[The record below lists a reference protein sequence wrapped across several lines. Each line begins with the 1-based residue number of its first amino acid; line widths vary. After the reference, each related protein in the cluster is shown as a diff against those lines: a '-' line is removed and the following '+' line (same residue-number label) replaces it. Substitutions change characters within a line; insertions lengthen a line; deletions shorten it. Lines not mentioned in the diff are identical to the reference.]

1 METKQ
6 ILVEGIVQGV
16 GFRPFVYRIA
26 VESSLK
32 GYVRNLGNVVEII
45 VQGTHTDLE
54 EFLFNLQNKLPPI
67 AKINNIEIKD
77 LNREDEKYEDYISFD
92 IMESADDFAGTSV
105 IPPDVAICDNC
116 LEEINDPENRRY
128 KYPFNAC
135 TDCGPRFTVI
145 EKVPYDRDNTTMEDF
160 PLCDECEI
168 EYTNPLDRRYHA
180 EAACCEDCGPSLKLL
195 KNTGNPE
202 AALEIDCEDPL
213 KETARLLDEGRILA
227 IKGIGGTH
235 LVANVKNKETVDLL
249 RERLGR
255 ESQAFAVMSPDI
267 ETIKTFAIISKEEE
281 KTLKSKERPIVI
293 LKKSE
298 NYDFAD
304 SVSPDLHN
312 IGVMLPYAPLHHL
325 LFNETDSPAYIMT
338 SANVP
343 GEPMMITNEEI
354 VGNLS
359 NIADY
364 YLVHNRRILNR
375 CDDSVVRF
383 RKDELAFIRRSRGYT
398 PEPYDLSGKYTY
410 LNDEFDNL
418 NILALGPELD
428 VTFTIIKNSKAYV
441 SQHIGNTNKYRT
453 YQFLK
458 EAVEHMMQITK
469 TDRFDLIACDMHP
482 QFFTTQLA
490 REYAEKYDCP
500 LIQVQHH
507 HAHGVSLINDHVLN
521 KSDLDELNE
530 KTLEETAEANEKAEI
545 NETAKDNEKA
555 EINETAK
562 DNEKAEIN
570 ETAKDNEKAEI
581 IKNPK
586 EMIII
591 ASDGVGYGDDG
602 GAWGGEILYTD
613 IESYRRVA
621 SLMPQKMP
629 GGDLCTKYPARML
642 AAILSNPN
650 SDYKAD
656 KYSEEH
662 VKELMEKNYLDAFPH
677 GKMEIASMFKQ
688 IERNLNVGINT
699 STGRCLDSIAVA
711 LDICK
716 ERSYEG
722 EAPMKLESAA
732 FNYLK
737 MNASDTL
744 KDYPIII
751 KDYENRKILDTTAIL
766 RYVIE
771 KLEEGED
778 IGRIAEAGQEAVSI
792 GLAKLAVEA
801 ARECGIDTIGV
812 TGGTFYN
819 EAITA
824 HIKDC
829 IEKEELKF
837 IQHTNSCPG
846 DGSVS
851 LGQAIVAG
859 INFKK

>member
-26 VESSLK
+26 TEASLN

-45 VQGTHTDLE
+45 LQGSHQDME

-67 AKINNIEIKD
+67 AKINNIETRD
-77 LNREDEKYEDYISFD
+77 LKEEDEKFSSYTDFTIK
-92 IMESADDFAGTSV
+92 ESADDFAGTSV

-116 LEEINDPENRRY
+116 LEEINDPQNRRY

-195 KNTGNPE
+195 KNTGGDGDS
-202 AALEIDCEDPL
+202 AIEIDCEDPL
-213 KETARLLDEGRILA
+213 KETARLLDEGKILA

-235 LVANVKNKETVDLL
+235 LVANVKIKETVDLL
-249 RERLGR
+249 RQRLGR
-255 ESQAFAVMSPDI
+255 KSQAFAVMSPDI
-267 ETIKTFAIISKEEE
+267 ETIKTFAVMSKEEE

-298 NYDFAD
+298 DYDFAD

-325 LFNETDSPAYIMT
+325 LFNETDTPAYIMT

-354 VGNLS
+354 VKNLS
-359 NIADY
+359 KIADY

-383 RKDELAFIRRSRGYT
+383 RNDELAFIRRSRGYT

-410 LNDEFDNL
+410 LNEEFDNL

-458 EAVEHMMQITK
+458 EAIEHMMQITK
-469 TDRFDLIACDMHP
+469 TDSFDLIACDMHP

-521 KSDLDELNE
+521 KTDLDEKTSAEMEISQDYE
-530 KTLEETAEANEKAEI
+530 KSELLE
-545 NETAKDNEKA
+545 
-555 EINETAK
+555 
-562 DNEKAEIN
+562 
-570 ETAKDNEKAEI
+570 
-581 IKNPK
+581 NPR

-613 IESYRRVA
+613 IKSYKRMA

-650 SDYKAD
+650 SDYERD
-656 KYSEEH
+656 KYGEEN
-662 VKELMEKNYLDAFPH
+662 VQELMERNYLDAFPH
-677 GKMEIASMFKQ
+677 GKMEIASLFKQ

-699 STGRCLDSIAVA
+699 STGRCLDSIAAA
-711 LDICK
+711 LNICH

-737 MNASDTL
+737 MNDSDKL
-744 KDYPIII
+744 NDYPIII
-751 KDYENRKILDTTAIL
+751 KDHDDRRVLDTTAIL
-766 RYVIE
+766 RYVID

-778 IGRIAEAGQEAVSI
+778 IGRIAAAGQEAVSI
-792 GLAKLAVEA
+792 GLAKIAIEA
-801 ARECGIDTIGV
+801 ARDCGIDTVGV

-829 IEKEELKF
+829 IENAGLKF

>member
-26 VESSLK
+26 TEASLN

-45 VQGTHTDLE
+45 LQGSHQDME

-67 AKINNIEIKD
+67 ARINNIETRG
-77 LNREDEKYEDYISFD
+77 LNEEDEKYDDYSDFVIR
-92 IMESADDFAGTSV
+92 ESADDFAGTSV

-116 LEEINDPENRRY
+116 LEEINDPQNRRY

-195 KNTGNPE
+195 KNTGGDGDS
-202 AALEIDCEDPL
+202 AIEIDCEDPL
-213 KETARLLDEGRILA
+213 KETARLLDEGKILA

-235 LVANVKNKETVDLL
+235 LVANVKIKETVDLL
-249 RERLGR
+249 RQRLGR
-255 ESQAFAVMSPDI
+255 KSQAFAVMSPDI
-267 ETIKTFAIISKEEE
+267 ETIKTFAVMSKEEE

-298 NYDFAD
+298 DYDFAD

-325 LFNETDSPAYIMT
+325 LFNETDTPAYIMT

-354 VGNLS
+354 VKNLS
-359 NIADY
+359 KIADY

-383 RKDELAFIRRSRGYT
+383 RNDELAFIRRSRGYT

-410 LNDEFDNL
+410 LNEEFDNL

-458 EAVEHMMQITK
+458 EAIEHMMQITK
-469 TDRFDLIACDMHP
+469 TDSFDLIACDMHP

-490 REYAEKYDCP
+490 KEYAEKYDCP

-521 KSDLDELNE
+521 KTDLDE
-530 KTLEETAEANEKAEI
+530 KTSAEMEISQDYKKSELLE
-545 NETAKDNEKA
+545 
-555 EINETAK
+555 
-562 DNEKAEIN
+562 
-570 ETAKDNEKAEI
+570 
-581 IKNPK
+581 NPG

-613 IESYRRVA
+613 IKSYKRMA

-650 SDYKAD
+650 SDYERD
-656 KYSEEH
+656 KYGEEN
-662 VKELMEKNYLDAFPH
+662 VRELMERNYLDAFPH
-677 GKMEIASMFKQ
+677 GKMEIASLFKQ

-699 STGRCLDSIAVA
+699 STGRCLDSIAAA
-711 LDICK
+711 LNICH

-737 MNASDTL
+737 MNDSDKL
-744 KDYPIII
+744 NDYPIII
-751 KDYENRKILDTTAIL
+751 KDHDDRRVLDTTAVL

-778 IGRIAEAGQEAVSI
+778 IGRIAAAGQEAISI
-792 GLAKLAVEA
+792 GLAKLAIEA
-801 ARECGIDTIGV
+801 ARDCGIDTVGV

-829 IEKEELKF
+829 IENAGLKF

>member
-26 VESSLK
+26 TEASLN

-45 VQGTHTDLE
+45 LQGSHQDME

-67 AKINNIEIKD
+67 AKINNIETRD
-77 LNREDEKYEDYISFD
+77 LKEEDEKYDDYSDFVIR
-92 IMESADDFAGTSV
+92 ESADDFAGTSV

-116 LEEINDPENRRY
+116 LEEINDPQNRRY

-145 EKVPYDRDNTTMEDF
+145 ENVPYDRDNTTMEDF

-195 KNTGNPE
+195 KNTGGDGDS
-202 AALEIDCEDPL
+202 AIEIDCEDPL
-213 KETARLLDEGRILA
+213 KETARLLDEGKILA

-235 LVANVKNKETVDLL
+235 LVANVKIKETVDLL
-249 RERLGR
+249 RQRLGR
-255 ESQAFAVMSPDI
+255 KSQAFAVMSPDI
-267 ETIKTFAIISKEEE
+267 ETIKTFAVMSKEEE

-298 NYDFAD
+298 GYDFAD

-325 LFNETDSPAYIMT
+325 LFNETDTPAYIMT

-354 VGNLS
+354 VKNLS
-359 NIADY
+359 KIADY

-383 RKDELAFIRRSRGYT
+383 RNDELAFIRRSRGYT

-410 LNDEFDNL
+410 LNEEFDNL

-458 EAVEHMMQITK
+458 EAIEHMMQITK
-469 TDRFDLIACDMHP
+469 TDSFDLIACDMHP

-490 REYAEKYDCP
+490 KEYAEKYDCP

-521 KSDLDELNE
+521 KTDLDEKTSAEMEISQDYE
-530 KTLEETAEANEKAEI
+530 KSELLE
-545 NETAKDNEKA
+545 
-555 EINETAK
+555 
-562 DNEKAEIN
+562 
-570 ETAKDNEKAEI
+570 
-581 IKNPK
+581 NPG

-613 IESYRRVA
+613 IKSYKRMA

-650 SDYKAD
+650 SDYERD
-656 KYSEEH
+656 KYGEEN
-662 VKELMEKNYLDAFPH
+662 VQELMERNYLDAFPH
-677 GKMEIASMFKQ
+677 GKMEIASLFKQ

-699 STGRCLDSIAVA
+699 STGRCLDSIAAA
-711 LDICK
+711 LNICH

-737 MNASDTL
+737 MNDSDKL
-744 KDYPIII
+744 NDYPIII
-751 KDYENRKILDTTAIL
+751 KDHDDRRVLDTTAIL
-766 RYVIE
+766 RYVID

-778 IGRIAEAGQEAVSI
+778 IGRIAAAGQEAVSI
-792 GLAKLAVEA
+792 GLAKIAIEA
-801 ARECGIDTIGV
+801 ARDCGIDTVGV

-829 IEKEELKF
+829 IENAGLKF

>member
-26 VESSLK
+26 TEASLN

-45 VQGTHTDLE
+45 LQGSHQDME

-67 AKINNIEIKD
+67 AKINNIETRD
-77 LNREDEKYEDYISFD
+77 LNEEDEKFSSYTDFTIK
-92 IMESADDFAGTSV
+92 ESADDFAGTSV

-116 LEEINDPENRRY
+116 LEEINDPQNRRY

-145 EKVPYDRDNTTMEDF
+145 ENVPYDRDNTTMEDF

-195 KNTGNPE
+195 KNTGGDGDS
-202 AALEIDCEDPL
+202 AIEIDCEDPL
-213 KETARLLDEGRILA
+213 KETARLLDEGKILA

-235 LVANVKNKETVDLL
+235 LVANVKIKETVDLL
-249 RERLGR
+249 RQRLGR
-255 ESQAFAVMSPDI
+255 KSQAFAVMSPDI
-267 ETIKTFAIISKEEE
+267 ETIKTFAVMSKEEE

-298 NYDFAD
+298 DYDFAD

-325 LFNETDSPAYIMT
+325 LFNETDTPAYIMT

-354 VGNLS
+354 VKNLS
-359 NIADY
+359 KIADY

-383 RKDELAFIRRSRGYT
+383 RNDELAFIRRSRGYT

-410 LNDEFDNL
+410 LNEEFDNL

-458 EAVEHMMQITK
+458 EAIEHMMQITK
-469 TDRFDLIACDMHP
+469 TDSFDLIACDMHP

-490 REYAEKYDCP
+490 KEYAEKYDCP

-521 KSDLDELNE
+521 KTDLDEKTSAEMEISQDYE
-530 KTLEETAEANEKAEI
+530 KSELLE
-545 NETAKDNEKA
+545 
-555 EINETAK
+555 
-562 DNEKAEIN
+562 
-570 ETAKDNEKAEI
+570 
-581 IKNPK
+581 NPR

-613 IESYRRVA
+613 IKSYKRMA

-650 SDYKAD
+650 SDYERD
-656 KYSEEH
+656 KYGEEN
-662 VKELMEKNYLDAFPH
+662 VQELMERNYLDAFPH
-677 GKMEIASMFKQ
+677 GKMEIASLFKQ

-699 STGRCLDSIAVA
+699 STGRCLDSIAAA
-711 LDICK
+711 LNICH

-737 MNASDTL
+737 MNDSDKL
-744 KDYPIII
+744 NDYPIII
-751 KDYENRKILDTTAIL
+751 KDHDDRRVLDTTAIL
-766 RYVIE
+766 RYVID

-778 IGRIAEAGQEAVSI
+778 IGRIAAAGQEAVSI
-792 GLAKLAVEA
+792 GLAKIAIEA
-801 ARECGIDTIGV
+801 ARDCGIDTVGV

-829 IEKEELKF
+829 IENAGLKF

>member
-26 VESSLK
+26 TEASLN

-45 VQGTHTDLE
+45 LQGSHQDME

-67 AKINNIEIKD
+67 AKINNIETRD
-77 LNREDEKYEDYISFD
+77 LKEEDEKFSSYTDFTIK
-92 IMESADDFAGTSV
+92 ESADDFAGTSV

-116 LEEINDPENRRY
+116 LEEINDPQNRRY

-195 KNTGNPE
+195 KNTGGDGDS
-202 AALEIDCEDPL
+202 AIEIDCEDPL
-213 KETARLLDEGRILA
+213 KETARLLDEGKILA

-235 LVANVKNKETVDLL
+235 LVANVKIKETVDLL
-249 RERLGR
+249 RQRLGR
-255 ESQAFAVMSPDI
+255 KSQAFAVMSPDI
-267 ETIKTFAIISKEEE
+267 ETIKTFAVMSKEEE

-298 NYDFAD
+298 DYDFAD

-325 LFNETDSPAYIMT
+325 LFNETDTPAYIMT

-354 VGNLS
+354 VKNLS
-359 NIADY
+359 KIADY

-383 RKDELAFIRRSRGYT
+383 RNDELAFIRRSRGYT

-410 LNDEFDNL
+410 LNEEFDNL

-458 EAVEHMMQITK
+458 EAIEHMMQITK
-469 TDRFDLIACDMHP
+469 TDSFDLIACDMHP

-490 REYAEKYDCP
+490 KEYAEKYDCP

-521 KSDLDELNE
+521 KTDLDE
-530 KTLEETAEANEKAEI
+530 KTSAEIEISQDREKAELL
-545 NETAKDNEKA
+545 E
-555 EINETAK
+555 
-562 DNEKAEIN
+562 
-570 ETAKDNEKAEI
+570 
-581 IKNPK
+581 NPR

-613 IESYRRVA
+613 IKSYKRMA

-650 SDYKAD
+650 SDYERD
-656 KYSEEH
+656 KYGEEN
-662 VKELMEKNYLDAFPH
+662 VQELMERNYLDAFPH
-677 GKMEIASMFKQ
+677 GKMEIASLFKQ

-699 STGRCLDSIAVA
+699 STGRCLDSIAAA
-711 LDICK
+711 LNICH

-737 MNASDTL
+737 MNDSDKL
-744 KDYPIII
+744 NDYPIII
-751 KDYENRKILDTTAIL
+751 KDHDDRRVLDTTAIL
-766 RYVIE
+766 RYVID

-778 IGRIAEAGQEAVSI
+778 IGRIAAAGQEAVSI
-792 GLAKLAVEA
+792 GLAKIAIEA
-801 ARECGIDTIGV
+801 ARDCGIDTVGV

-829 IEKEELKF
+829 IENAGLKF

>member
-26 VESSLK
+26 TEASLN

-45 VQGTHTDLE
+45 LQGSHQNME

-67 AKINNIEIKD
+67 AKINNIETRD
-77 LNREDEKYEDYISFD
+77 LKEEDEKFSSYTDFTIK
-92 IMESADDFAGTSV
+92 ESADDFAGTSV

-116 LEEINDPENRRY
+116 LEEINDPQNRRY

-195 KNTGNPE
+195 KNTGGDGDS
-202 AALEIDCEDPL
+202 AIEIDCEDPL
-213 KETARLLDEGRILA
+213 KETARLLDEGKILA

-235 LVANVKNKETVDLL
+235 LVANVKIKETVDLL
-249 RERLGR
+249 RQRLGR
-255 ESQAFAVMSPDI
+255 KSQAFAVMSPDI
-267 ETIKTFAIISKEEE
+267 ETIKTFAVMSKEEE

-298 NYDFAD
+298 DYDFAD

-325 LFNETDSPAYIMT
+325 LFNETDTPAYIMT

-354 VGNLS
+354 VKNLS
-359 NIADY
+359 KIADY

-383 RKDELAFIRRSRGYT
+383 RNDELAFIRRSRGYT

-410 LNDEFDNL
+410 LNEEFDNL

-458 EAVEHMMQITK
+458 EAIEHMMQITK
-469 TDRFDLIACDMHP
+469 TDSFDLIACDMHP

-521 KSDLDELNE
+521 KTDLDE
-530 KTLEETAEANEKAEI
+530 KTSAEIEISQDSEKAELL
-545 NETAKDNEKA
+545 E
-555 EINETAK
+555 
-562 DNEKAEIN
+562 
-570 ETAKDNEKAEI
+570 
-581 IKNPK
+581 NPR

-613 IESYRRVA
+613 IKSYKRMA

-650 SDYKAD
+650 SDYEMD

-662 VKELMEKNYLDAFPH
+662 VRDLMERNYLDAFPH
-677 GKMEIASMFKQ
+677 GKMEIASLFKQ

-699 STGRCLDSIAVA
+699 STGRCLDSIAAA
-711 LDICK
+711 LNICH

-737 MNASDTL
+737 MNDSDKL
-744 KDYPIII
+744 NDYPIII
-751 KDYENRKILDTTAIL
+751 KDHDDRRVLDTTAIL
-766 RYVIE
+766 RYVID

-778 IGRIAEAGQEAVSI
+778 IGRIAAAGQEAVSI
-792 GLAKLAVEA
+792 GLAKIAIEA
-801 ARECGIDTIGV
+801 ARDCGIDTVGV

-829 IEKEELKF
+829 IENAGLKF

>member
-1 METKQ
+1 M
-6 ILVEGIVQGV
+6 QGV

-26 VESSLK
+26 TEASLN

-45 VQGTHTDLE
+45 LQGSHQDME

-67 AKINNIEIKD
+67 AKINNIETRD
-77 LNREDEKYEDYISFD
+77 LKEEDEKFSSYTDFTIK
-92 IMESADDFAGTSV
+92 ESADDFAGTSV

-116 LEEINDPENRRY
+116 LEEINDPQNRRY

-195 KNTGNPE
+195 KNTGGDGDS
-202 AALEIDCEDPL
+202 AIEIDCEDPL
-213 KETARLLDEGRILA
+213 KETARLLDEGKILA

-235 LVANVKNKETVDLL
+235 LVANVKIKETVDLL
-249 RERLGR
+249 RQRLGR
-255 ESQAFAVMSPDI
+255 KSQAFAVMSPDI
-267 ETIKTFAIISKEEE
+267 ETIKTFAVMSKEEE

-298 NYDFAD
+298 DYDFAD

-325 LFNETDSPAYIMT
+325 LFNETDTPAYIMT

-354 VGNLS
+354 VKNLS
-359 NIADY
+359 KIADY

-383 RKDELAFIRRSRGYT
+383 RNDELAFIRRSRGYT

-410 LNDEFDNL
+410 LNEEFDNL

-458 EAVEHMMQITK
+458 EAIEHMMQITK
-469 TDRFDLIACDMHP
+469 TDSFDLIACDMHP

-521 KSDLDELNE
+521 KTDLEE
-530 KTLEETAEANEKAEI
+530 KTSAEMEISQDYEKSELLE
-545 NETAKDNEKA
+545 
-555 EINETAK
+555 
-562 DNEKAEIN
+562 
-570 ETAKDNEKAEI
+570 
-581 IKNPK
+581 NPG

-613 IESYRRVA
+613 IKSYKRMA

-650 SDYKAD
+650 SDYERD
-656 KYSEEH
+656 KYGEEN
-662 VKELMEKNYLDAFPH
+662 VQELMERNYLDAFPH
-677 GKMEIASMFKQ
+677 GKMEIASLFKQ

-699 STGRCLDSIAVA
+699 STGRCLDSIAAA
-711 LDICK
+711 LNICH

-722 EAPMKLESAA
+722 EAPMKLESEA

-737 MNASDTL
+737 MNDSDKL
-744 KDYPIII
+744 NDYPIII
-751 KDYENRKILDTTAIL
+751 KDHDDRRVLDTTAIL
-766 RYVIE
+766 RYVID

-778 IGRIAEAGQEAVSI
+778 IGRIAAAGQEAVSI
-792 GLAKLAVEA
+792 GLAKIAIEA
-801 ARECGIDTIGV
+801 ARDCGIDTVGV

-829 IEKEELKF
+829 IENAGLKF

>member
-26 VESSLK
+26 TEASLN

-45 VQGTHTDLE
+45 VQGSHQDME

-67 AKINNIEIKD
+67 AKINNIETRD
-77 LNREDEKYEDYISFD
+77 LKEEDEKFSSYTDFTIK
-92 IMESADDFAGTSV
+92 ESADDFAGTSV

-116 LEEINDPENRRY
+116 LEEINDPQNRRY

-145 EKVPYDRDNTTMEDF
+145 ENVPYDRDNTTMEDF

-195 KNTGNPE
+195 KNTGGDGDS
-202 AALEIDCEDPL
+202 AIEIDCEDPL
-213 KETARLLDEGRILA
+213 KETARLLDEGKILA

-235 LVANVKNKETVDLL
+235 LVANVKIKETVDLL
-249 RERLGR
+249 RQRLGR
-255 ESQAFAVMSPDI
+255 KSQAFAVMSPDI
-267 ETIKTFAIISKEEE
+267 ETIKTFAVMSKEEE

-298 NYDFAD
+298 DYDFAD

-325 LFNETDSPAYIMT
+325 LFNETDTPAYIMT

-354 VGNLS
+354 VKNLFK
-359 NIADY
+359 IADY

-383 RKDELAFIRRSRGYT
+383 RNDELAFIRRSRGYT

-410 LNDEFDNL
+410 LNEEFDNL

-458 EAVEHMMQITK
+458 EAIEHMMQITK
-469 TDRFDLIACDMHP
+469 TDSFDLIACDMHP

-490 REYAEKYDCP
+490 KEYAEKYDCP

-521 KSDLDELNE
+521 KTDLEE
-530 KTLEETAEANEKAEI
+530 KTSAEMEISQDYEKSELLE
-545 NETAKDNEKA
+545 
-555 EINETAK
+555 
-562 DNEKAEIN
+562 
-570 ETAKDNEKAEI
+570 
-581 IKNPK
+581 NPG

-613 IESYRRVA
+613 IKSYKRMA

-650 SDYKAD
+650 SDYERD
-656 KYSEEH
+656 KYGEEN
-662 VKELMEKNYLDAFPH
+662 VQELMERNYLDAFPH
-677 GKMEIASMFKQ
+677 GKMEIASLFKQ

-699 STGRCLDSIAVA
+699 STGRCLDSIAAA
-711 LDICK
+711 LNICH

-737 MNASDTL
+737 MNDSDKL
-744 KDYPIII
+744 NDYPIII
-751 KDYENRKILDTTAIL
+751 KDHDDRRVLDTTAIL
-766 RYVIE
+766 RYVID

-778 IGRIAEAGQEAVSI
+778 IGRIAAAGQEAVSI
-792 GLAKLAVEA
+792 GLAKIAIEA
-801 ARECGIDTIGV
+801 ARDCGIDTVGV

-829 IEKEELKF
+829 IENAGLKF

>member
-26 VESSLK
+26 TEASLN

-45 VQGTHTDLE
+45 LQGSHQDME

-67 AKINNIEIKD
+67 AKINNIETRD
-77 LNREDEKYEDYISFD
+77 LKEEDEKFSSYTDFTIK
-92 IMESADDFAGTSV
+92 ESADDFAGTSV

-116 LEEINDPENRRY
+116 LEEINDPQNRRY

-145 EKVPYDRDNTTMEDF
+145 ENVPYDRDNTTMEDF

-195 KNTGNPE
+195 KNTGE
-202 AALEIDCEDPL
+202 DSGSAIEIDCEDPL
-213 KETARLLDEGRILA
+213 KETARLLDEGKILA

-235 LVANVKNKETVDLL
+235 LVANVKIKETVDLL
-249 RERLGR
+249 RQRLGR
-255 ESQAFAVMSPDI
+255 KSQAFAVMSPDI
-267 ETIKTFAIISKEEE
+267 ETIKTFAVMSKEEE

-298 NYDFAD
+298 DYDFAD

-325 LFNETDSPAYIMT
+325 LFNETDTPAYIMT

-354 VGNLS
+354 VKNLS
-359 NIADY
+359 KIADY

-383 RKDELAFIRRSRGYT
+383 RNDELAFIRRSRGYT

-410 LNDEFDNL
+410 LNEEFDNL

-458 EAVEHMMQITK
+458 EAIEHMMQITK
-469 TDRFDLIACDMHP
+469 TDSFDLIACDMHP

-490 REYAEKYDCP
+490 KEYAEKYDCP

-521 KSDLDELNE
+521 KTDLDE
-530 KTLEETAEANEKAEI
+530 KTSAEIEISQDREKAELL
-545 NETAKDNEKA
+545 E
-555 EINETAK
+555 
-562 DNEKAEIN
+562 
-570 ETAKDNEKAEI
+570 
-581 IKNPK
+581 NPR

-613 IESYRRVA
+613 IKSYKRMA

-650 SDYKAD
+650 SDYERD
-656 KYSEEH
+656 KYGEEN
-662 VKELMEKNYLDAFPH
+662 VQELMERNYLDAFPH
-677 GKMEIASMFKQ
+677 GKMEIASLFKQ

-699 STGRCLDSIAVA
+699 STGRCLDSIAAA
-711 LDICK
+711 LNICH

-737 MNASDTL
+737 MNDSDKL
-744 KDYPIII
+744 NDYPIII
-751 KDYENRKILDTTAIL
+751 KDHDDRRVLDTTAIL
-766 RYVIE
+766 RYVID

-778 IGRIAEAGQEAVSI
+778 IGRIAAAGQEAISI
-792 GLAKLAVEA
+792 GLAKIAIEA
-801 ARECGIDTIGV
+801 ARDCGIDTVGV

-829 IEKEELKF
+829 IENAGLKF

>member
-26 VESSLK
+26 TEASLN

-45 VQGTHTDLE
+45 LQGSHQDME

-67 AKINNIEIKD
+67 AKINNIETRD
-77 LNREDEKYEDYISFD
+77 LKEEDEKYDNYSDFVIR
-92 IMESADDFAGTSV
+92 ESADDFAGTSV

-116 LEEINDPENRRY
+116 LEEINDPQNRRY

-195 KNTGNPE
+195 KNTGGDGDS
-202 AALEIDCEDPL
+202 AIEIDCEDPL
-213 KETARLLDEGRILA
+213 KETARLLDEGKILA

-235 LVANVKNKETVDLL
+235 LVANIKIKETVDLL
-249 RERLGR
+249 RQRLGR
-255 ESQAFAVMSPDI
+255 KSQAFAVMSPNI
-267 ETIKTFAIISKEEE
+267 ETIKTFAVMSKEEE

-298 NYDFAD
+298 GYDFAD

-325 LFNETDSPAYIMT
+325 LFNETDTPAYIMT

-354 VGNLS
+354 VKNLS
-359 NIADY
+359 KIADY

-383 RKDELAFIRRSRGYT
+383 RNDELAFIRRSRGYT

-410 LNDEFDNL
+410 LNEEFDNL

-458 EAVEHMMQITK
+458 EAIEHMMQITK
-469 TDRFDLIACDMHP
+469 TDSFDLIACDMHP

-490 REYAEKYDCP
+490 KEYAEKYDCP

-521 KSDLDELNE
+521 KSDLDEKTSAEMEISQDYE
-530 KTLEETAEANEKAEI
+530 KSELLE
-545 NETAKDNEKA
+545 
-555 EINETAK
+555 
-562 DNEKAEIN
+562 
-570 ETAKDNEKAEI
+570 
-581 IKNPK
+581 NPG

-613 IESYRRVA
+613 IKSYKRMA

-650 SDYKAD
+650 SDYERD
-656 KYSEEH
+656 KYGEEN
-662 VKELMEKNYLDAFPH
+662 VQELMERNYLDAFPH
-677 GKMEIASMFKQ
+677 GKMEIASLFKQ

-699 STGRCLDSIAVA
+699 STGRCLDSIAAA
-711 LDICK
+711 LNICH

-737 MNASDTL
+737 MNDSDKL
-744 KDYPIII
+744 NDYPIII
-751 KDYENRKILDTTAIL
+751 KDHDDRRVLDTTAVL

-778 IGRIAEAGQEAVSI
+778 IGRIAAAGQEAISI
-792 GLAKLAVEA
+792 GLAKIAIEA
-801 ARECGIDTIGV
+801 ARDCGIDTVGV

-829 IEKEELKF
+829 IENAGLKF

-859 INFKK
+859 INLKKIVE

>member
-26 VESSLK
+26 TEASLN

-45 VQGTHTDLE
+45 LQGSHQDME

-67 AKINNIEIKD
+67 AKINNIETRD
-77 LNREDEKYEDYISFD
+77 LKEEDEKYDDYSDFVIR
-92 IMESADDFAGTSV
+92 ESADDFAGTSV

-116 LEEINDPENRRY
+116 LEEINDPQNRRY

-145 EKVPYDRDNTTMEDF
+145 ENVPYDRDNTTMEDF

-195 KNTGNPE
+195 KNTGGDGDS
-202 AALEIDCEDPL
+202 AIEIDCEDPL
-213 KETARLLDEGRILA
+213 KETARLLDEGKILA

-235 LVANVKNKETVDLL
+235 LVANVKIKETVDLL
-249 RERLGR
+249 RQRLGR
-255 ESQAFAVMSPDI
+255 KSQAFAVMSPDI
-267 ETIKTFAIISKEEE
+267 ETIKTFAVMSKEEE

-298 NYDFAD
+298 DYDFAD

-325 LFNETDSPAYIMT
+325 LFNETDTPAYIMT

-354 VGNLS
+354 VKNLS
-359 NIADY
+359 KIADY

-383 RKDELAFIRRSRGYT
+383 RNDELAFIRRSRGYT

-410 LNDEFDNL
+410 LNEEFDNL

-458 EAVEHMMQITK
+458 EAIEHMMQITK
-469 TDRFDLIACDMHP
+469 TDSFDLIACDMHP

-490 REYAEKYDCP
+490 KEYAEKYDCP

-521 KSDLDELNE
+521 KTDLDEKTSAEMEISQDYE
-530 KTLEETAEANEKAEI
+530 KSELLE
-545 NETAKDNEKA
+545 
-555 EINETAK
+555 
-562 DNEKAEIN
+562 
-570 ETAKDNEKAEI
+570 
-581 IKNPK
+581 NPR

-613 IESYRRVA
+613 IKSYKRMA

-650 SDYKAD
+650 SDYERD
-656 KYSEEH
+656 KYGEEN
-662 VKELMEKNYLDAFPH
+662 VQELMERNYLDAFPH
-677 GKMEIASMFKQ
+677 GKMEIASLFKQ

-699 STGRCLDSIAVA
+699 STGRCLDSIAAA
-711 LDICK
+711 LNICH

-737 MNASDTL
+737 MNDSDKL
-744 KDYPIII
+744 NDYPIII
-751 KDYENRKILDTTAIL
+751 KDHDDRRVLDTTAIL
-766 RYVIE
+766 RYVID

-778 IGRIAEAGQEAVSI
+778 IGRIAAAGQEAVSI
-792 GLAKLAVEA
+792 GLAKIAIEA
-801 ARECGIDTIGV
+801 ARDCGIDTVGV

-829 IEKEELKF
+829 IENAGLKF

>member
-26 VESSLK
+26 TEASLN

-45 VQGTHTDLE
+45 VQGSHQDME

-67 AKINNIEIKD
+67 AKINNIETRD
-77 LNREDEKYEDYISFD
+77 LKEEDEKFSSYTDFTIK
-92 IMESADDFAGTSV
+92 ESADDFAGTSV

-116 LEEINDPENRRY
+116 LEEINDPQNRRY

-145 EKVPYDRDNTTMEDF
+145 ENVPYDRDNTTMEDF

-195 KNTGNPE
+195 KNTGGDGDS
-202 AALEIDCEDPL
+202 AIEIDCEDPL
-213 KETARLLDEGRILA
+213 KETARLLDEGKILA

-235 LVANVKNKETVDLL
+235 LVANVKIKETVDLL
-249 RERLGR
+249 RQRLGR
-255 ESQAFAVMSPDI
+255 KSQAFAVMSPDI
-267 ETIKTFAIISKEEE
+267 ETIKTFAVMSKEEE

-298 NYDFAD
+298 GYDFAD

-325 LFNETDSPAYIMT
+325 LFNETDTPAYIMT

-354 VGNLS
+354 VKNLS
-359 NIADY
+359 KIADY

-383 RKDELAFIRRSRGYT
+383 RNDELAFIRRSRGYT

-410 LNDEFDNL
+410 LNEEFDNL

-458 EAVEHMMQITK
+458 EAIEHMMQITK
-469 TDRFDLIACDMHP
+469 TDSFDLIACDMHP

-490 REYAEKYDCP
+490 KEYAEKYDCP

-521 KSDLDELNE
+521 KTDLDEKTSAEMEISQDYE
-530 KTLEETAEANEKAEI
+530 KSELLE
-545 NETAKDNEKA
+545 
-555 EINETAK
+555 
-562 DNEKAEIN
+562 
-570 ETAKDNEKAEI
+570 
-581 IKNPK
+581 NPG

-613 IESYRRVA
+613 IKSYKRMA

-650 SDYKAD
+650 SDYERD
-656 KYSEEH
+656 KYGEEN
-662 VKELMEKNYLDAFPH
+662 VQELMERNYLDAFPH
-677 GKMEIASMFKQ
+677 GKMEIASLFKQ

-699 STGRCLDSIAVA
+699 STGRCLDSIAAA
-711 LDICK
+711 LNICH

-737 MNASDTL
+737 MNDSDKL
-744 KDYPIII
+744 NDYPIII
-751 KDYENRKILDTTAIL
+751 KDHDDRRVLDTTAIL
-766 RYVIE
+766 RYVID

-778 IGRIAEAGQEAVSI
+778 IGRIAAAGQEAVSI
-792 GLAKLAVEA
+792 GLAKIAIEA
-801 ARECGIDTIGV
+801 ARDCGIDTVGV

-829 IEKEELKF
+829 IENAGLKF

>member
-26 VESSLK
+26 TEASLN

-45 VQGTHTDLE
+45 LQGSHQDME

-67 AKINNIEIKD
+67 AKINNIETRD
-77 LNREDEKYEDYISFD
+77 LKEEDEKFSSYTDFTIK
-92 IMESADDFAGTSV
+92 ESADDFAGTSV

-116 LEEINDPENRRY
+116 LEEINDPQNRRY

-145 EKVPYDRDNTTMEDF
+145 ENVPYDRDNTTMEDF

-195 KNTGNPE
+195 KNTGGDGGS
-202 AALEIDCEDPL
+202 AIEIDCEDPL
-213 KETARLLDEGRILA
+213 KETARLLDEGKILA

-235 LVANVKNKETVDLL
+235 LVANVKIKETVDLL
-249 RERLGR
+249 RQRLGR
-255 ESQAFAVMSPDI
+255 KSQAFAVMSPDI
-267 ETIKTFAIISKEEE
+267 ETIKTFAVMSKEEE

-298 NYDFAD
+298 GYDFAD

-325 LFNETDSPAYIMT
+325 LFNETDTPAYIMT

-354 VGNLS
+354 VKNLS
-359 NIADY
+359 KIADY

-383 RKDELAFIRRSRGYT
+383 RNDELAFIRRSRGYT

-410 LNDEFDNL
+410 LNEEFDNL

-458 EAVEHMMQITK
+458 EAIEHMMQITK
-469 TDRFDLIACDMHP
+469 TDSFDLIACDMHP

-521 KSDLDELNE
+521 KTDLDEKTSAEMEISQDYE
-530 KTLEETAEANEKAEI
+530 KSELLE
-545 NETAKDNEKA
+545 
-555 EINETAK
+555 
-562 DNEKAEIN
+562 
-570 ETAKDNEKAEI
+570 
-581 IKNPK
+581 NPR

-613 IESYRRVA
+613 IKSYKRMA

-650 SDYKAD
+650 SDYERD
-656 KYSEEH
+656 KYGEEN
-662 VKELMEKNYLDAFPH
+662 VQELMERNYLDAFPH
-677 GKMEIASMFKQ
+677 GKMEIASLFKQ

-699 STGRCLDSIAVA
+699 STGRCLDSIAAA
-711 LDICK
+711 LNICH

-737 MNASDTL
+737 MNDSDKL
-744 KDYPIII
+744 NDYPIII
-751 KDYENRKILDTTAIL
+751 KDHDDRRVLDTTAIL
-766 RYVIE
+766 RYVID

-778 IGRIAEAGQEAVSI
+778 IGRIAAAGQEAVSI
-792 GLAKLAVEA
+792 GLAKIAIEA
-801 ARECGIDTIGV
+801 ARDCGIDTVGV

-829 IEKEELKF
+829 IENAGLKF

>member
-26 VESSLK
+26 TEASLN

-45 VQGTHTDLE
+45 VQGSHQNME

-67 AKINNIEIKD
+67 AKINNIETRD
-77 LNREDEKYEDYISFD
+77 LKEEDEKFSSYTDFTIK
-92 IMESADDFAGTSV
+92 ESADDFAGTSV

-116 LEEINDPENRRY
+116 LEEINDPQNRRY

-195 KNTGNPE
+195 KNTGGDGDS
-202 AALEIDCEDPL
+202 AIEIDCEDPL
-213 KETARLLDEGRILA
+213 KETARLLDEGKILA

-235 LVANVKNKETVDLL
+235 LVANVKIKETVDLL
-249 RERLGR
+249 RQRLGR
-255 ESQAFAVMSPDI
+255 KSQAFAVMSPDI
-267 ETIKTFAIISKEEE
+267 ETIKTFAVMSKEEE

-298 NYDFAD
+298 DYDFAD

-325 LFNETDSPAYIMT
+325 LFNETDTPAYIMT

-354 VGNLS
+354 VKNLS
-359 NIADY
+359 KIADY

-383 RKDELAFIRRSRGYT
+383 RNDELAFIRRSRGYT

-410 LNDEFDNL
+410 LNEEFDNL

-458 EAVEHMMQITK
+458 EAIEHMMQITK
-469 TDRFDLIACDMHP
+469 TDSFDLIACDMHP

-521 KSDLDELNE
+521 KTDLDE
-530 KTLEETAEANEKAEI
+530 KTSAEIEISQDSEKAELL
-545 NETAKDNEKA
+545 E
-555 EINETAK
+555 
-562 DNEKAEIN
+562 
-570 ETAKDNEKAEI
+570 
-581 IKNPK
+581 NPR

-613 IESYRRVA
+613 IKSYKRIA

-650 SDYKAD
+650 SDYERD
-656 KYSEEH
+656 KYGEEN
-662 VKELMEKNYLDAFPH
+662 VQELMERNYLDAFPH
-677 GKMEIASMFKQ
+677 GKMEITSLFKQ

-699 STGRCLDSIAVA
+699 STGRCLDSIAAA
-711 LDICK
+711 LNICH

-737 MNASDTL
+737 MNDSDKL
-744 KDYPIII
+744 NDYPIII
-751 KDYENRKILDTTAIL
+751 KDHDDRRVLDTTAIL
-766 RYVIE
+766 RYVID

-778 IGRIAEAGQEAVSI
+778 IGRIAAAGQEAVSI
-792 GLAKLAVEA
+792 GLAKIAIEA
-801 ARECGIDTIGV
+801 ARDCGIDTVGV

-829 IEKEELKF
+829 IENAGLKF

>member
-26 VESSLK
+26 TEASLN

-45 VQGTHTDLE
+45 LQGSHQDME

-67 AKINNIEIKD
+67 AKINNIETRD
-77 LNREDEKYEDYISFD
+77 LKEEDEKFSSYTDFTIK
-92 IMESADDFAGTSV
+92 ESADDFAGTSV

-116 LEEINDPENRRY
+116 LEEINDPQNRRY

-145 EKVPYDRDNTTMEDF
+145 ENVPYDRDNTTMEDF

-195 KNTGNPE
+195 KNTGGDGDS
-202 AALEIDCEDPL
+202 AIEIDCEDPL
-213 KETARLLDEGRILA
+213 KETARLLDEGKILA

-235 LVANVKNKETVDLL
+235 LVANVKIKETVDLL
-249 RERLGR
+249 RQRLGR
-255 ESQAFAVMSPDI
+255 KSQAFAVMSPDI
-267 ETIKTFAIISKEEE
+267 ETIKTFAVMSKEEE

-298 NYDFAD
+298 DYDFAD

-325 LFNETDSPAYIMT
+325 LFNETDTPAYIMT

-354 VGNLS
+354 VKNLS
-359 NIADY
+359 KIADY

-383 RKDELAFIRRSRGYT
+383 RNDELAFIRRSRGYT

-410 LNDEFDNL
+410 LNEEFDNL

-458 EAVEHMMQITK
+458 EAIEHMMQITK
-469 TDRFDLIACDMHP
+469 TDSFDLIACDMHP

-521 KSDLDELNE
+521 KTDLEE
-530 KTLEETAEANEKAEI
+530 KTSAEMEISQDYEKSELLE
-545 NETAKDNEKA
+545 
-555 EINETAK
+555 
-562 DNEKAEIN
+562 
-570 ETAKDNEKAEI
+570 
-581 IKNPK
+581 NPG

-613 IESYRRVA
+613 IKSYKRMA

-650 SDYKAD
+650 SDYERD
-656 KYSEEH
+656 KYGEEN
-662 VKELMEKNYLDAFPH
+662 VQELMERNYLDAFPH
-677 GKMEIASMFKQ
+677 GKMEIASLFKQ

-699 STGRCLDSIAVA
+699 STGRCLDSIAAA
-711 LDICK
+711 LNICH

-722 EAPMKLESAA
+722 EAPMKLESEA

-737 MNASDTL
+737 MNDSDKL
-744 KDYPIII
+744 NDYPIII
-751 KDYENRKILDTTAIL
+751 KDHDDRRVLDTTAIL
-766 RYVIE
+766 RYVID

-778 IGRIAEAGQEAVSI
+778 IGRIAAAGQEAVSI
-792 GLAKLAVEA
+792 GLAKIAIEA
-801 ARECGIDTIGV
+801 ARDCGIDTVGV

-829 IEKEELKF
+829 IENAGLKF

>member
-26 VESSLK
+26 TEASLN

-45 VQGTHTDLE
+45 LQGSHQDME

-67 AKINNIEIKD
+67 AKINNIETRD
-77 LNREDEKYEDYISFD
+77 LKEEDEKFSSYTDFTIK
-92 IMESADDFAGTSV
+92 ESADDFAGTSV

-116 LEEINDPENRRY
+116 LEEINDPQNRRY

-195 KNTGNPE
+195 KNTCNDGE
-202 AALEIDCEDPL
+202 DSGSAIEIDCEDPL
-213 KETARLLDEGRILA
+213 KETARLLDEGKILA

-235 LVANVKNKETVDLL
+235 LVANVKIKETVDLL
-249 RERLGR
+249 RQRLGR
-255 ESQAFAVMSPDI
+255 KSQAFAVMSPDI
-267 ETIKTFAIISKEEE
+267 ETIKTFAVMSKEEE
-281 KTLKSKERPIVI
+281 KTLNSKERPIVI

-298 NYDFAD
+298 GYDFAD

-325 LFNETDSPAYIMT
+325 LFNETDTPAYIMT

-354 VGNLS
+354 VKNLS
-359 NIADY
+359 KIADY

-383 RKDELAFIRRSRGYT
+383 RNDELAFIRRSRGYT
-398 PEPYDLSGKYTY
+398 PEPYDLSEKYTY
-410 LNDEFDNL
+410 LNEEFDNL

-458 EAVEHMMQITK
+458 EAIEHMMQITK
-469 TDRFDLIACDMHP
+469 TDSFDLIACDMHP

-521 KSDLDELNE
+521 KTDLDE
-530 KTLEETAEANEKAEI
+530 KTSAEIEISQDSEKAELL
-545 NETAKDNEKA
+545 E
-555 EINETAK
+555 
-562 DNEKAEIN
+562 
-570 ETAKDNEKAEI
+570 
-581 IKNPK
+581 NPR

-613 IESYRRVA
+613 IKSYKRMA

-650 SDYKAD
+650 SDYERD
-656 KYSEEH
+656 KYGEEN
-662 VKELMEKNYLDAFPH
+662 VQELMERNYLDAFPH
-677 GKMEIASMFKQ
+677 GKMEIASLFKQ

-699 STGRCLDSIAVA
+699 STGRCLDSIAAA
-711 LDICK
+711 LNICH

-737 MNASDTL
+737 MNDSDKL
-744 KDYPIII
+744 NDYPIII
-751 KDYENRKILDTTAIL
+751 KDHDDRRVLDTTAIL

-778 IGRIAEAGQEAVSI
+778 IGRIAAAGQEAVSI
-792 GLAKLAVEA
+792 GLAKIAIEA
-801 ARECGIDTIGV
+801 ARDCGIDTVGV

-829 IEKEELKF
+829 IENAGLKF

>member
-26 VESSLK
+26 TEASLN

-45 VQGTHTDLE
+45 LQGSHQDME

-67 AKINNIEIKD
+67 AKINNIETRD
-77 LNREDEKYEDYISFD
+77 LKEEDEKFSSYTDFTIK
-92 IMESADDFAGTSV
+92 ESADDFAGTSV

-116 LEEINDPENRRY
+116 LEEINDPQNRRY

-195 KNTGNPE
+195 KNTCNDGE
-202 AALEIDCEDPL
+202 DSGSAIEIDCEDPL
-213 KETARLLDEGRILA
+213 KETARLLDEGKILA

-235 LVANVKNKETVDLL
+235 LVANVKIKETVDLL
-249 RERLGR
+249 RQRLGR
-255 ESQAFAVMSPDI
+255 KSQAFAVMSPDI
-267 ETIKTFAIISKEEE
+267 ETIKTFAVMSKEEE

-298 NYDFAD
+298 DYDFAD

-325 LFNETDSPAYIMT
+325 LFNETDTPAYIMT

-354 VGNLS
+354 VKNLS
-359 NIADY
+359 KIADY

-383 RKDELAFIRRSRGYT
+383 RNDELAFIRRSRGYT

-410 LNDEFDNL
+410 LNEEFDNL

-458 EAVEHMMQITK
+458 EAIEHMMQITK
-469 TDRFDLIACDMHP
+469 TDSFDLIACDMHP

-490 REYAEKYDCP
+490 KEYAEKYDCP

-521 KSDLDELNE
+521 KTDLDE
-530 KTLEETAEANEKAEI
+530 KTSAEIEISQDSEKAELL
-545 NETAKDNEKA
+545 E
-555 EINETAK
+555 
-562 DNEKAEIN
+562 
-570 ETAKDNEKAEI
+570 
-581 IKNPK
+581 NPR

-613 IESYRRVA
+613 IKSYKRMA

-650 SDYKAD
+650 SDYERD
-656 KYSEEH
+656 KYGEEN
-662 VKELMEKNYLDAFPH
+662 VQELMERNYLDAFPH
-677 GKMEIASMFKQ
+677 GKMEIASLFKQ

-699 STGRCLDSIAVA
+699 STGRCLDSIAAA
-711 LDICK
+711 LNICH

-737 MNASDTL
+737 MNDSDKL
-744 KDYPIII
+744 NDYPIII
-751 KDYENRKILDTTAIL
+751 KDHDDRRVLDTTAIL
-766 RYVIE
+766 RYVID

-778 IGRIAEAGQEAVSI
+778 IGRIAAAGQEAVSI
-792 GLAKLAVEA
+792 GLAKLAIEA
-801 ARECGIDTIGV
+801 ARDCGIDTVGV

-829 IEKEELKF
+829 IENAGLKF

>member
-26 VESSLK
+26 TEASLN

-45 VQGTHTDLE
+45 LQGSHQNME

-67 AKINNIEIKD
+67 AKINNIETRD
-77 LNREDEKYEDYISFD
+77 LNEEDEKYGDYSDFVIR
-92 IMESADDFAGTSV
+92 ESADDFAGTSV

-116 LEEINDPENRRY
+116 LEEINDPQNRRY

-195 KNTGNPE
+195 KNTCNDGE
-202 AALEIDCEDPL
+202 DSGSAIEIDCEDPL
-213 KETARLLDEGRILA
+213 KETARLLDEGKILA

-235 LVANVKNKETVDLL
+235 LVANVKIKETVDLL
-249 RERLGR
+249 RQRLGR
-255 ESQAFAVMSPDI
+255 KSQAFAVMSPDI
-267 ETIKTFAIISKEEE
+267 ETIKTFAVMSKEEE

-298 NYDFAD
+298 DYDFAD

-325 LFNETDSPAYIMT
+325 LFNETDTPAYIMT

-354 VGNLS
+354 VKNLS
-359 NIADY
+359 KIADY

-383 RKDELAFIRRSRGYT
+383 RNDELAFIRRSRGYT

-410 LNDEFDNL
+410 LNEEFDNL

-458 EAVEHMMQITK
+458 EAIEHMMQITK
-469 TDRFDLIACDMHP
+469 TDSFDLIACDMHP

-521 KSDLDELNE
+521 KTDLDEKTSAEMEISQDYE
-530 KTLEETAEANEKAEI
+530 KSELLE
-545 NETAKDNEKA
+545 
-555 EINETAK
+555 
-562 DNEKAEIN
+562 
-570 ETAKDNEKAEI
+570 
-581 IKNPK
+581 NPG

-613 IESYRRVA
+613 IKSYKRMA

-650 SDYKAD
+650 SDYERD
-656 KYSEEH
+656 KYGEEN
-662 VKELMEKNYLDAFPH
+662 VQELMERNYLDAFPH
-677 GKMEIASMFKQ
+677 GKMEIASLFKQ

-699 STGRCLDSIAVA
+699 STGRCLDSIAAA
-711 LDICK
+711 LNICH

-737 MNASDTL
+737 MNDSDKL
-744 KDYPIII
+744 NDYPIII
-751 KDYENRKILDTTAIL
+751 KDHDDRRVLDTTAIL
-766 RYVIE
+766 RYVID

-778 IGRIAEAGQEAVSI
+778 IGRIAAAGQEAISI
-792 GLAKLAVEA
+792 GLAKLAIEA
-801 ARECGIDTIGV
+801 ARDCGIDTVGV

-829 IEKEELKF
+829 IENAGLKF

>member
-26 VESSLK
+26 TEASLN

-45 VQGTHTDLE
+45 LQGSHQDME

-67 AKINNIEIKD
+67 ARINNIETRG
-77 LNREDEKYEDYISFD
+77 LNEEDEKYDDYSDFVIR
-92 IMESADDFAGTSV
+92 ESADDFAGTSV

-116 LEEINDPENRRY
+116 LEEINDPQNRRY

-195 KNTGNPE
+195 KNTGGDGDS
-202 AALEIDCEDPL
+202 AIEIDCEDPL
-213 KETARLLDEGRILA
+213 KETARLLDEGKILA

-235 LVANVKNKETVDLL
+235 LVANVKIKETVDLL
-249 RERLGR
+249 RQRLGR
-255 ESQAFAVMSPDI
+255 KSQAFAVMSPNI
-267 ETIKTFAIISKEEE
+267 ETIKTFAVMSKEEE

-298 NYDFAD
+298 DYDFAD

-325 LFNETDSPAYIMT
+325 LFNETDTPAYIMT

-354 VGNLS
+354 VKNLS
-359 NIADY
+359 KIADY

-383 RKDELAFIRRSRGYT
+383 RNDELAFIRRSRGYT

-410 LNDEFDNL
+410 LNEEFDNL

-458 EAVEHMMQITK
+458 EAIEHMMQITK
-469 TDRFDLIACDMHP
+469 TDSFDLIACDMHP

-490 REYAEKYDCP
+490 KEYAEKYDCP

-521 KSDLDELNE
+521 KTDLDE
-530 KTLEETAEANEKAEI
+530 KTSAEMEISQDYKKSELLE
-545 NETAKDNEKA
+545 
-555 EINETAK
+555 
-562 DNEKAEIN
+562 
-570 ETAKDNEKAEI
+570 
-581 IKNPK
+581 NPG

-613 IESYRRVA
+613 IKSYKRMA

-650 SDYKAD
+650 SDYERD
-656 KYSEEH
+656 KYGEEN
-662 VKELMEKNYLDAFPH
+662 VRELMERNYLDAFPH
-677 GKMEIASMFKQ
+677 GKMEIASLFKQ

-699 STGRCLDSIAVA
+699 STGRCLDSIAAA
-711 LDICK
+711 LNICH

-737 MNASDTL
+737 MNDSDKL
-744 KDYPIII
+744 NDYPIII
-751 KDYENRKILDTTAIL
+751 KDHDDRRVLDTTAVL

-778 IGRIAEAGQEAVSI
+778 IGRIAAAGQEAISI
-792 GLAKLAVEA
+792 GLAKLAIEA
-801 ARECGIDTIGV
+801 ARDCGIDTVGV

-829 IEKEELKF
+829 IENAGLKF

>member
-26 VESSLK
+26 TEASLN

-45 VQGTHTDLE
+45 LQGSHQDME

-67 AKINNIEIKD
+67 AKINNIETRD
-77 LNREDEKYEDYISFD
+77 LNEEDEKFSSYTDFTIK
-92 IMESADDFAGTSV
+92 ESADDFAGTSV

-116 LEEINDPENRRY
+116 LEEINDPQNRRY

-145 EKVPYDRDNTTMEDF
+145 ENVPYDRDNTTMEDF

-195 KNTGNPE
+195 KNTCIDGE
-202 AALEIDCEDPL
+202 DSGSAIEIDCEDPL
-213 KETARLLDEGRILA
+213 KETARLLDEGKILA

-235 LVANVKNKETVDLL
+235 LVANVKIKETVDLL
-249 RERLGR
+249 RQRLGR
-255 ESQAFAVMSPDI
+255 KSQAFAVMSPDI
-267 ETIKTFAIISKEEE
+267 ETIKTFAVMSKEEE

-298 NYDFAD
+298 DYDFAD

-325 LFNETDSPAYIMT
+325 LFNETDTPAYIMT

-354 VGNLS
+354 VKNLS
-359 NIADY
+359 KIADY

-383 RKDELAFIRRSRGYT
+383 RNDELAFIRRSRGYT

-410 LNDEFDNL
+410 LNEEFDNL

-458 EAVEHMMQITK
+458 EAIEHMMQITK
-469 TDRFDLIACDMHP
+469 TDSFDLIACDMHP

-521 KSDLDELNE
+521 KTDLDE
-530 KTLEETAEANEKAEI
+530 KTSAEI
-545 NETAKDNEKA
+545 EISQDYEKS
-555 EINETAK
+555 ELLE
-562 DNEKAEIN
+562 
-570 ETAKDNEKAEI
+570 
-581 IKNPK
+581 NPR

-613 IESYRRVA
+613 IKSYKRMA

-650 SDYKAD
+650 SDYERG
-656 KYSEEH
+656 KYGEEN
-662 VKELMEKNYLDAFPH
+662 VQELMERNYLDAFPH
-677 GKMEIASMFKQ
+677 GKMEIASLFKQ

-699 STGRCLDSIAVA
+699 STGRCLDSIAAA
-711 LDICK
+711 LNICH

-737 MNASDTL
+737 MNDSDKL
-744 KDYPIII
+744 NDYPIII
-751 KDYENRKILDTTAIL
+751 KDHDDRRVLDTTAIL
-766 RYVIE
+766 RYVID

-778 IGRIAEAGQEAVSI
+778 IGRIAAAGQEAVSI
-792 GLAKLAVEA
+792 GLAKIAIEA
-801 ARECGIDTIGV
+801 ARDCGIDTVGV

-829 IEKEELKF
+829 IENAGLKF

>member
-26 VESSLK
+26 TEASLN

-45 VQGTHTDLE
+45 LQGSHQDME

-67 AKINNIEIKD
+67 AKINNIETRD
-77 LNREDEKYEDYISFD
+77 LKEEDEKFSSYTDFTIK
-92 IMESADDFAGTSV
+92 ESADDFAGTSV

-116 LEEINDPENRRY
+116 LEEINDPQNRRY

-195 KNTGNPE
+195 KNTGGDGDS
-202 AALEIDCEDPL
+202 AIEIDCEDPL
-213 KETARLLDEGRILA
+213 KETARLLDEGKILA

-235 LVANVKNKETVDLL
+235 LVANVKIKETVDLL
-249 RERLGR
+249 RQRLGR
-255 ESQAFAVMSPDI
+255 KSQAFAVMSPDI
-267 ETIKTFAIISKEEE
+267 ETIKTFAVMSKEEE

-298 NYDFAD
+298 DYDFAD

-325 LFNETDSPAYIMT
+325 LFNETDTPAYIMT

-354 VGNLS
+354 VKNLS
-359 NIADY
+359 KIADY

-383 RKDELAFIRRSRGYT
+383 RNDELAFIRRSRGYT

-410 LNDEFDNL
+410 LNEEFDNL

-458 EAVEHMMQITK
+458 EAIEHMMQITK
-469 TDRFDLIACDMHP
+469 TDSFDLIACDMHP

-521 KSDLDELNE
+521 KTDLDEKTSAEMEISQDYE
-530 KTLEETAEANEKAEI
+530 KSELLE
-545 NETAKDNEKA
+545 
-555 EINETAK
+555 
-562 DNEKAEIN
+562 
-570 ETAKDNEKAEI
+570 
-581 IKNPK
+581 NPG

-613 IESYRRVA
+613 IKSYKRIA

-650 SDYKAD
+650 SDYEMD

-662 VKELMEKNYLDAFPH
+662 VRDLMERNYLKAFPH
-677 GKMEIASMFKQ
+677 GKMEITSLFKQ

-699 STGRCLDSIAVA
+699 STGRCLDSIAAA
-711 LDICK
+711 LNICH

-737 MNASDTL
+737 MNDSDKL
-744 KDYPIII
+744 NDYPIII
-751 KDYENRKILDTTAIL
+751 KDHDDRRVLDTTAIL
-766 RYVIE
+766 RYVID

-778 IGRIAEAGQEAVSI
+778 IGRIAAAGQEAVSI
-792 GLAKLAVEA
+792 GLAKLAIEA
-801 ARECGIDTIGV
+801 ARDCGIDTVGV

-829 IEKEELKF
+829 IENAGLKF

>member
-26 VESSLK
+26 TEASLN

-45 VQGTHTDLE
+45 LQGSHQDME

-67 AKINNIEIKD
+67 AKINNIETRD
-77 LNREDEKYEDYISFD
+77 LKEEDEKFSSYTDFTIK
-92 IMESADDFAGTSV
+92 ESADDFAGTSV

-116 LEEINDPENRRY
+116 LEEINDPQNRRY

-195 KNTGNPE
+195 KNTGGDGDS
-202 AALEIDCEDPL
+202 AIEIDCEDPL
-213 KETARLLDEGRILA
+213 KETARLLDEGKILA

-235 LVANVKNKETVDLL
+235 LVANVKIKETVDLL
-249 RERLGR
+249 RQRLGR
-255 ESQAFAVMSPDI
+255 KSQAFAVMSPDI
-267 ETIKTFAIISKEEE
+267 KIIKTFAVMSKEEE

-298 NYDFAD
+298 DYDFAD

-325 LFNETDSPAYIMT
+325 LFNETDTPAYIMT

-354 VGNLS
+354 VKNLS
-359 NIADY
+359 KIADY

-383 RKDELAFIRRSRGYT
+383 RNDELAFIRRSRGYT

-410 LNDEFDNL
+410 LNEEFDNL

-458 EAVEHMMQITK
+458 EAIEHMMQITK
-469 TDRFDLIACDMHP
+469 TDSFDLIACDMHP

-521 KSDLDELNE
+521 KTDLDEKTSAEMEISQDYE
-530 KTLEETAEANEKAEI
+530 KSELLE
-545 NETAKDNEKA
+545 
-555 EINETAK
+555 
-562 DNEKAEIN
+562 
-570 ETAKDNEKAEI
+570 
-581 IKNPK
+581 NPG

-613 IESYRRVA
+613 IKSYKRMA

-650 SDYKAD
+650 SDYERD
-656 KYSEEH
+656 KYGEEN
-662 VKELMEKNYLDAFPH
+662 VQELMERNYLDAFPH
-677 GKMEIASMFKQ
+677 GKMEIASLFKQ

-699 STGRCLDSIAVA
+699 STGRCLDSIAAA
-711 LDICK
+711 LNICH

-737 MNASDTL
+737 MNDSDKL
-744 KDYPIII
+744 NDYPIII
-751 KDYENRKILDTTAIL
+751 KDHDDRRVLDTTAIL
-766 RYVIE
+766 RYVID

-778 IGRIAEAGQEAVSI
+778 IGRIAAAGQEAVSI
-792 GLAKLAVEA
+792 GLAKIAIEA
-801 ARECGIDTIGV
+801 ARDCGIDTVGV

-829 IEKEELKF
+829 IENAGLKF

>member
-26 VESSLK
+26 TEASLN

-45 VQGTHTDLE
+45 LQGSHQDME

-67 AKINNIEIKD
+67 AKINNIETRD
-77 LNREDEKYEDYISFD
+77 LKEEDEKFSSYTDFTIK
-92 IMESADDFAGTSV
+92 ESADDFAGTSV

-116 LEEINDPENRRY
+116 LEEINDPQNRRY

-195 KNTGNPE
+195 KNTCNDGE
-202 AALEIDCEDPL
+202 DSGSAIEIDCEDPL
-213 KETARLLDEGRILA
+213 KETARLLDEGKILA

-235 LVANVKNKETVDLL
+235 LVANVKIKETVDLL
-249 RERLGR
+249 RQRLGR
-255 ESQAFAVMSPDI
+255 KSQAFAVMSPDI
-267 ETIKTFAIISKEEE
+267 ETIKTFAVMSKEEE

-298 NYDFAD
+298 GYDFAD

-325 LFNETDSPAYIMT
+325 LFNETDTPAYIMT

-354 VGNLS
+354 VKNLS
-359 NIADY
+359 KIADY

-383 RKDELAFIRRSRGYT
+383 RNDELAFIRRSRGYT

-410 LNDEFDNL
+410 LNEEFDNL

-458 EAVEHMMQITK
+458 EAIEHMMQITK
-469 TDRFDLIACDMHP
+469 TDSFDLIACDMHP

-521 KSDLDELNE
+521 KTDLDE
-530 KTLEETAEANEKAEI
+530 KTSAEIEISQDSEKAELL
-545 NETAKDNEKA
+545 E
-555 EINETAK
+555 
-562 DNEKAEIN
+562 
-570 ETAKDNEKAEI
+570 
-581 IKNPK
+581 NPR

-613 IESYRRVA
+613 IKSYKRMA

-650 SDYKAD
+650 SDYERD
-656 KYSEEH
+656 KYGEEN
-662 VKELMEKNYLDAFPH
+662 VQELMERNYLDAFPH
-677 GKMEIASMFKQ
+677 GKMEIASLFKQ

-699 STGRCLDSIAVA
+699 STGRCLDSIAAA
-711 LDICK
+711 LNICS

-737 MNASDTL
+737 MNDL
-744 KDYPIII
+744 DKINDYPIII
-751 KDYENRKILDTTAIL
+751 KDHDDRRVLDTTAIL
-766 RYVIE
+766 RYVID

-778 IGRIAEAGQEAVSI
+778 IGRIAAAGQEAVSI
-792 GLAKLAVEA
+792 GLAKIAIEA
-801 ARECGIDTIGV
+801 ARDCGIDTVGV

-829 IEKEELKF
+829 IENAGLKF

>member
-26 VESSLK
+26 TEASLN

-45 VQGTHTDLE
+45 VQGSHQDME

-67 AKINNIEIKD
+67 AKINNIETRD
-77 LNREDEKYEDYISFD
+77 LNEEDEKYDDYSDFVIR
-92 IMESADDFAGTSV
+92 ESADDFAGTSV

-116 LEEINDPENRRY
+116 LEEINDPQNRRY

-195 KNTGNPE
+195 KNTGGDGDS
-202 AALEIDCEDPL
+202 AIEIDCEDPL
-213 KETARLLDEGRILA
+213 KETARLLDEGKILA

-235 LVANVKNKETVDLL
+235 LVANVKIKETVDLL
-249 RERLGR
+249 RQRLGR
-255 ESQAFAVMSPDI
+255 KSQAFAVMSPDI
-267 ETIKTFAIISKEEE
+267 ETIKTFAVMSKEEE

-298 NYDFAD
+298 DYDFAD

-325 LFNETDSPAYIMT
+325 LFNETDTPAYIMT

-354 VGNLS
+354 VKNLS
-359 NIADY
+359 KIADY

-383 RKDELAFIRRSRGYT
+383 RNDELAFIRRSRGYT

-410 LNDEFDNL
+410 LNEEFDNL

-458 EAVEHMMQITK
+458 EAIEHMMQITK
-469 TDRFDLIACDMHP
+469 TDSFDLIACDMHP

-521 KSDLDELNE
+521 KTDLDEKTSAEMEISQDYE
-530 KTLEETAEANEKAEI
+530 KSELLENSG
-545 NETAKDNEKA
+545 
-555 EINETAK
+555 
-562 DNEKAEIN
+562 
-570 ETAKDNEKAEI
+570 
-581 IKNPK
+581 

-613 IESYRRVA
+613 IKSYKRMA

-650 SDYKAD
+650 SDYEMD

-662 VKELMEKNYLDAFPH
+662 VRDLMEKNYLKAFPH
-677 GKMEIASMFKQ
+677 GKMEITSLFKQ

-699 STGRCLDSIAVA
+699 STGRCLDSIAAA
-711 LDICK
+711 LNICH

-737 MNASDTL
+737 MNDSDKL
-744 KDYPIII
+744 NDYPIII
-751 KDYENRKILDTTAIL
+751 KDHDDRRVLDTTAIL
-766 RYVIE
+766 RYVID

-778 IGRIAEAGQEAVSI
+778 IGRIAAAGQEAISI
-792 GLAKLAVEA
+792 GLAKLAIEA
-801 ARECGIDTIGV
+801 ARDCGIDTVGV

-829 IEKEELKF
+829 IENAGLKF

>member
-26 VESSLK
+26 TEASLN

-45 VQGTHTDLE
+45 LQGSHQDME

-67 AKINNIEIKD
+67 AKINNIETRD
-77 LNREDEKYEDYISFD
+77 LKEEDEKFSSYTDFTIK
-92 IMESADDFAGTSV
+92 ESADDFAGTSV

-116 LEEINDPENRRY
+116 LEEINDPQNRRY

-145 EKVPYDRDNTTMEDF
+145 ENVPYDRDNTTMEDF

-195 KNTGNPE
+195 KNTGGDGDS
-202 AALEIDCEDPL
+202 AIEIDCEDPL
-213 KETARLLDEGRILA
+213 KETARLLDEGKILA

-235 LVANVKNKETVDLL
+235 LVANVKIKETVDLL
-249 RERLGR
+249 RQRLGR
-255 ESQAFAVMSPDI
+255 KSQAFAVMSPDI
-267 ETIKTFAIISKEEE
+267 ETIKTFAVMSKEEE

-298 NYDFAD
+298 DYDFAD

-325 LFNETDSPAYIMT
+325 LFNETDTPAYIMT

-354 VGNLS
+354 VKNLS
-359 NIADY
+359 KIADY

-383 RKDELAFIRRSRGYT
+383 RNDELAFIRRSRGYT

-410 LNDEFDNL
+410 LNEEFDNL

-458 EAVEHMMQITK
+458 EAIEHMMQITK
-469 TDRFDLIACDMHP
+469 TDSFDLIACDMHP

-521 KSDLDELNE
+521 KTDLDEKTSAEMEISQDYE
-530 KTLEETAEANEKAEI
+530 KSELLENSG
-545 NETAKDNEKA
+545 
-555 EINETAK
+555 
-562 DNEKAEIN
+562 
-570 ETAKDNEKAEI
+570 
-581 IKNPK
+581 

-613 IESYRRVA
+613 IKSYKRMA

-650 SDYKAD
+650 SDYERD
-656 KYSEEH
+656 KYGEEN
-662 VKELMEKNYLDAFPH
+662 VQELMERNYLDAFPH
-677 GKMEIASMFKQ
+677 GKMEIASLFKQ

-699 STGRCLDSIAVA
+699 STGRCLDSIAAA
-711 LDICK
+711 LNICH

-737 MNASDTL
+737 MNDSDKL
-744 KDYPIII
+744 NDYPIII
-751 KDYENRKILDTTAIL
+751 KDHDDRRVLDTTAIL
-766 RYVIE
+766 RYVID

-778 IGRIAEAGQEAVSI
+778 IGRIAAAGQEAVSI
-792 GLAKLAVEA
+792 GLAKIAIEA
-801 ARECGIDTIGV
+801 ARDCGIDTVGV

-829 IEKEELKF
+829 IENAGLKF

>member
-26 VESSLK
+26 TEASLN

-45 VQGTHTDLE
+45 LQGSHQDME

-67 AKINNIEIKD
+67 AKINNIETRD
-77 LNREDEKYEDYISFD
+77 LKEEDEKFSSYTDFTIK
-92 IMESADDFAGTSV
+92 ESADDFAGTSV

-116 LEEINDPENRRY
+116 LEEINDPQNRRY

-195 KNTGNPE
+195 KNTGGDGDS
-202 AALEIDCEDPL
+202 AIEIDCEDPL
-213 KETARLLDEGRILA
+213 KETARLLDEGKILA

-235 LVANVKNKETVDLL
+235 LVANVKIKETVDLL
-249 RERLGR
+249 RQRLGR
-255 ESQAFAVMSPDI
+255 KSQAFAVMSPDI
-267 ETIKTFAIISKEEE
+267 ETIKTFAVMSKEEE

-298 NYDFAD
+298 DYDFAD

-325 LFNETDSPAYIMT
+325 LFNETDTPAYIMT

-354 VGNLS
+354 VKNLS
-359 NIADY
+359 KIADY

-383 RKDELAFIRRSRGYT
+383 RNDELAFIRRSRGYT

-410 LNDEFDNL
+410 LNEEFDNL

-458 EAVEHMMQITK
+458 EAIEHMMQITK
-469 TDRFDLIACDMHP
+469 TDSFDLIACDMHP

-490 REYAEKYDCP
+490 KEYAEKYDCP

-521 KSDLDELNE
+521 KTDLDEKTSAEMEISQDYE
-530 KTLEETAEANEKAEI
+530 KSELLE
-545 NETAKDNEKA
+545 
-555 EINETAK
+555 
-562 DNEKAEIN
+562 
-570 ETAKDNEKAEI
+570 
-581 IKNPK
+581 NPG

-613 IESYRRVA
+613 IKSYKRMA

-650 SDYKAD
+650 SDYERD
-656 KYSEEH
+656 KYGEEN
-662 VKELMEKNYLDAFPH
+662 VQELMERNYLDAFPH
-677 GKMEIASMFKQ
+677 GKMEIASLFKQ

-699 STGRCLDSIAVA
+699 STGRCLDSIAAA
-711 LDICK
+711 LNICH

-737 MNASDTL
+737 MNDSDKL
-744 KDYPIII
+744 NDYPIII
-751 KDYENRKILDTTAIL
+751 KDHDDRRVLDTTAIL
-766 RYVIE
+766 RYVID

-778 IGRIAEAGQEAVSI
+778 IGRIAAAGQEAVSI
-792 GLAKLAVEA
+792 GLAKIAIEA
-801 ARECGIDTIGV
+801 ARDCGIDTVGV

-829 IEKEELKF
+829 IENAGLKF

>member
-26 VESSLK
+26 TEASLN

-45 VQGTHTDLE
+45 VQGSHQDME

-67 AKINNIEIKD
+67 AKINNIETRD
-77 LNREDEKYEDYISFD
+77 LKEEDEKYDDYSDFVIR
-92 IMESADDFAGTSV
+92 ESADDFAGTSV

-116 LEEINDPENRRY
+116 LEEINDPQNRRY

-145 EKVPYDRDNTTMEDF
+145 ENVPYDRDNTTMEDF

-195 KNTGNPE
+195 KNTGGDGDS
-202 AALEIDCEDPL
+202 AIEIDCEDPL
-213 KETARLLDEGRILA
+213 KETARLLDEGKILA

-235 LVANVKNKETVDLL
+235 LVANVKIKETVDLL
-249 RERLGR
+249 RQRLGR
-255 ESQAFAVMSPDI
+255 KSQAFAVMSPDI
-267 ETIKTFAIISKEEE
+267 KIIKTFAVMSKEEE

-298 NYDFAD
+298 GYDFAD

-325 LFNETDSPAYIMT
+325 LFNETDTPAYIMT

-354 VGNLS
+354 VKNLFK
-359 NIADY
+359 IADY

-383 RKDELAFIRRSRGYT
+383 RNDELAFIRRSRGYT

-410 LNDEFDNL
+410 LNEEFDNL

-458 EAVEHMMQITK
+458 EAIEHMMQITK
-469 TDRFDLIACDMHP
+469 TDSFDLIACDMHP

-521 KSDLDELNE
+521 KTDLDEKTSAEMEISQDYE
-530 KTLEETAEANEKAEI
+530 KSELLE
-545 NETAKDNEKA
+545 
-555 EINETAK
+555 
-562 DNEKAEIN
+562 
-570 ETAKDNEKAEI
+570 
-581 IKNPK
+581 NPG

-613 IESYRRVA
+613 IKSYKRMA

-650 SDYKAD
+650 SDYERD
-656 KYSEEH
+656 KYGEEN
-662 VKELMEKNYLDAFPH
+662 VQELMERNYLDAFPH
-677 GKMEIASMFKQ
+677 GKMEIASLFKQ

-699 STGRCLDSIAVA
+699 STGRCLDSIAAA
-711 LDICK
+711 LNICH

-737 MNASDTL
+737 MNDSDKL
-744 KDYPIII
+744 NDYPIII
-751 KDYENRKILDTTAIL
+751 KDHDDRRVLDTTAIL
-766 RYVIE
+766 RYVID

-778 IGRIAEAGQEAVSI
+778 IGRIAAAGQEAVSI
-792 GLAKLAVEA
+792 GLAKIAIEA
-801 ARECGIDTIGV
+801 ARDCGIDTVGV

-829 IEKEELKF
+829 IENAGLKF

>member
-26 VESSLK
+26 TEASLN

-45 VQGTHTDLE
+45 LQGSHQDME

-67 AKINNIEIKD
+67 AKINNIETRD
-77 LNREDEKYEDYISFD
+77 LNEEDEKFSSYTDFTIK
-92 IMESADDFAGTSV
+92 ESADDFAGTSV

-116 LEEINDPENRRY
+116 LEEINDPQNRRY

-145 EKVPYDRDNTTMEDF
+145 ENVPYDRDNTTMEDF

-195 KNTGNPE
+195 KNTGGDGDS
-202 AALEIDCEDPL
+202 AIEIDCEDPL
-213 KETARLLDEGRILA
+213 KETARLLDEGKILA

-235 LVANVKNKETVDLL
+235 LVANVKIKETVDLL
-249 RERLGR
+249 RQRLGR
-255 ESQAFAVMSPDI
+255 KSQAFAVMSPNI
-267 ETIKTFAIISKEEE
+267 ETIKTFAVMSKEEE

-298 NYDFAD
+298 DYDFAD

-325 LFNETDSPAYIMT
+325 LFNETDTPAYIMT

-354 VGNLS
+354 VKNLS
-359 NIADY
+359 KIADY

-383 RKDELAFIRRSRGYT
+383 RNDELAFIRRSRGYT

-410 LNDEFDNL
+410 LNEEFDNL

-458 EAVEHMMQITK
+458 EAIEHMMQITK
-469 TDRFDLIACDMHP
+469 TDSFDLIACDMHP

-490 REYAEKYDCP
+490 KEYAEKYDCP

-521 KSDLDELNE
+521 KTDLDEKTSAEMEISQDYE
-530 KTLEETAEANEKAEI
+530 KSELLE
-545 NETAKDNEKA
+545 
-555 EINETAK
+555 
-562 DNEKAEIN
+562 
-570 ETAKDNEKAEI
+570 
-581 IKNPK
+581 NPG

-613 IESYRRVA
+613 IKSYKRMA

-650 SDYKAD
+650 SDYERD
-656 KYSEEH
+656 KYGEEN
-662 VKELMEKNYLDAFPH
+662 VQELMERNYLDAFPH
-677 GKMEIASMFKQ
+677 GKMEIASLFKQ

-699 STGRCLDSIAVA
+699 STGRCLDSIAAA
-711 LDICK
+711 LNICH

-737 MNASDTL
+737 MNDSDKL
-744 KDYPIII
+744 NDYPIII
-751 KDYENRKILDTTAIL
+751 KDHDDRRVLDTTAIL
-766 RYVIE
+766 RYVID

-778 IGRIAEAGQEAVSI
+778 IGRIAAAGQEAVSI
-792 GLAKLAVEA
+792 GLAKIAIEA
-801 ARECGIDTIGV
+801 ARDCGIDTVGV

-829 IEKEELKF
+829 IENAGLKF

>member
-26 VESSLK
+26 TEASLN

-45 VQGTHTDLE
+45 LQGSHQDME

-67 AKINNIEIKD
+67 AKINNIETRD
-77 LNREDEKYEDYISFD
+77 LKEEDEKFSSYTDFTIK
-92 IMESADDFAGTSV
+92 ESADDFAGTSV

-116 LEEINDPENRRY
+116 LEEINDPQNRRY

-145 EKVPYDRDNTTMEDF
+145 ENVPYDRDNTTMEDF

-195 KNTGNPE
+195 KNTGGDGDS
-202 AALEIDCEDPL
+202 AIEIDCEDPL
-213 KETARLLDEGRILA
+213 KETARLLDEGKILA

-235 LVANVKNKETVDLL
+235 LVANVKIKETVDLL
-249 RERLGR
+249 RQRLGR
-255 ESQAFAVMSPDI
+255 KSQAFAVMSPDI
-267 ETIKTFAIISKEEE
+267 ETIKTFAVMSKEEE

-298 NYDFAD
+298 GYDFAD

-325 LFNETDSPAYIMT
+325 LFNETDTPAYIMT

-354 VGNLS
+354 VKNLS
-359 NIADY
+359 KIADY

-383 RKDELAFIRRSRGYT
+383 RNDELAFIRRSRGYT

-410 LNDEFDNL
+410 LNEEFDNL

-458 EAVEHMMQITK
+458 EAIEHMMQITK
-469 TDRFDLIACDMHP
+469 TDSFDLIACDMHP

-490 REYAEKYDCP
+490 KEYAEKYDCP

-521 KSDLDELNE
+521 KTDLDEKTSAEMEISQDYE
-530 KTLEETAEANEKAEI
+530 KSELLE
-545 NETAKDNEKA
+545 
-555 EINETAK
+555 
-562 DNEKAEIN
+562 
-570 ETAKDNEKAEI
+570 
-581 IKNPK
+581 NPG

-613 IESYRRVA
+613 IKSYKRMA

-650 SDYKAD
+650 SDYERD
-656 KYSEEH
+656 KYGEEN
-662 VKELMEKNYLDAFPH
+662 VQELMERNYLDAFPH
-677 GKMEIASMFKQ
+677 GKMEIASLFKQ

-699 STGRCLDSIAVA
+699 STGRCLDSIAAA
-711 LDICK
+711 LNICS

-737 MNASDTL
+737 MNDL
-744 KDYPIII
+744 DKINDYPIII
-751 KDYENRKILDTTAIL
+751 KDHDDRRVLDTTAIL
-766 RYVIE
+766 RYVID

-778 IGRIAEAGQEAVSI
+778 IGRIAAAGQEAVSI
-792 GLAKLAVEA
+792 GLAKLAIEA
-801 ARECGIDTIGV
+801 AENCGIDTVGV
-812 TGGTFYN
+812 SGGTFYN

-829 IEKEELKF
+829 IENAGLKF

>member
-26 VESSLK
+26 TEASLN

-45 VQGTHTDLE
+45 LQGSHQDME

-67 AKINNIEIKD
+67 AKINNIETRD
-77 LNREDEKYEDYISFD
+77 LKEEDEKYDDYSDFVIR
-92 IMESADDFAGTSV
+92 ESADDFAGTSV

-116 LEEINDPENRRY
+116 LEEINDPQNRRY

-145 EKVPYDRDNTTMEDF
+145 ENVPYDRDNTTMEDF

-195 KNTGNPE
+195 KNTGGDGDS
-202 AALEIDCEDPL
+202 AIEIDCEDPL
-213 KETARLLDEGRILA
+213 KETARLLDEGKILA

-235 LVANVKNKETVDLL
+235 LVANIKIKETVDLL
-249 RERLGR
+249 RQRLGR
-255 ESQAFAVMSPDI
+255 KSQAFAVMSPNI
-267 ETIKTFAIISKEEE
+267 ETIKTFAVMSKEEE

-298 NYDFAD
+298 GYDFAD

-325 LFNETDSPAYIMT
+325 LFNETDTPAYIMT

-354 VGNLS
+354 VKNLS
-359 NIADY
+359 KIADY

-383 RKDELAFIRRSRGYT
+383 RNDELAFIRRSRGYT

-410 LNDEFDNL
+410 LNEEFDNL

-458 EAVEHMMQITK
+458 EAIEHMMQITK
-469 TDRFDLIACDMHP
+469 TDSFDLIACDMHP

-490 REYAEKYDCP
+490 KEYAEKYDCP

-521 KSDLDELNE
+521 KSDLDEKTSAEMEISQDYE
-530 KTLEETAEANEKAEI
+530 KSELLE
-545 NETAKDNEKA
+545 
-555 EINETAK
+555 
-562 DNEKAEIN
+562 
-570 ETAKDNEKAEI
+570 
-581 IKNPK
+581 NPG

-613 IESYRRVA
+613 IKSYKRMA

-650 SDYKAD
+650 SDYERD
-656 KYSEEH
+656 KYGEEN
-662 VKELMEKNYLDAFPH
+662 VQELMERNYLDAFPH
-677 GKMEIASMFKQ
+677 GKMEIASLFKQ

-699 STGRCLDSIAVA
+699 STGRCLDSIAAA
-711 LDICK
+711 LNICH

-737 MNASDTL
+737 MNDSDKL
-744 KDYPIII
+744 NDYPIII
-751 KDYENRKILDTTAIL
+751 KDHDDRRVLDTTAVL

-778 IGRIAEAGQEAVSI
+778 IGRIAAAGQEAISI
-792 GLAKLAVEA
+792 GLAKIAIEA
-801 ARECGIDTIGV
+801 ARDCGIDTVGV

-829 IEKEELKF
+829 IENAGLKF

-859 INFKK
+859 INLKKIVE